1 MNTPPAVTDR
11 AKGVVAPATASK
23 MFRLGRY
30 LPPPDLAPFL
40 DHYWVVEWDL
50 RGRPAH
56 TQRTLP
62 YPCVHVVFDRARTGI
77 WGLTTGPFDYE
88 LKDAGKVCGLRFR
101 PGAFRAFLGRP
112 LHTITD
118 KVLALADVFPWDEAA
133 AQDAVLDTEDDA
145 AMIAAA
151 GALLRTVLP
160 APDPQV
166 DKIAAI
172 LRAVEATPWLT
183 QVEALAAH
191 AHMGVRS
198 LQALFS
204 EYVGVSPKWVI
215 RRFRLHEA
223 ADRLASGG
231 DVDLAALAH
240 GLGYFDQA
248 HFTSDFRRL
257 VGKSPGRY
265 RDEARQAASGE
276 GLSG

>member
-1 MNTPPAVTDR
+1 
-11 AKGVVAPATASK
+11 

-40 DHYWVVEWDL
+40 DHYWIVEWDL
-50 RGRPAH
+50 RGRPAY

-77 WGLTTGPFDYE
+77 WGLTTGSFDYE

-101 PGAFRAFLGRP
+101 AGAVRAFLGRP

-118 KVLALADVFPWDEAA
+118 KVLPLSDVFPWE
-133 AQDAVLDTEDDA
+133 QDAVPGTEDDTAMMEA
-145 AMIAAA
+145 AN
-151 GALLRTVLP
+151 ALLRTVLP

-166 DKIAAI
+166 DRIAAI
-172 LRAVEATPWLT
+172 LHAAESTPGLT
-183 QVEALAAH
+183 QVAELAAA
-191 AHMGVRS
+191 AHMSVRS
-198 LQALFS
+198 LQELFS

-223 ADRLASGG
+223 ADRLAQGD
-231 DVDLAALAH
+231 DVDLAALAQE
-240 GLGYFDQA
+240 LGYFDQA

-265 RDEARQAASGE
+265 REEARRAAGA
-276 GLSG
+276 

>member
-1 MNTPPAVTDR
+1 MSNLPTVTDR
-11 AKGVVAPATASK
+11 AKGVVAPALAGK

-40 DHYWVVEWDL
+40 DHYWIVEWDL
-50 RGRPAH
+50 QGRPPH

-77 WGLTTGPFDYE
+77 WGLTTSSFDYE

-101 PGAFRAFLGRP
+101 PGAFRALLGRP

-133 AQDAVLDTEDDA
+133 AQDAVLDTPDDA
-145 AMIAAA
+145 AMIEAANV
-151 GALLRTVLP
+151 LLRTVLP

-166 DKIAAI
+166 DRIAAI
-172 LRAVEATPWLT
+172 LRAVESTPGLT
-183 QVEALAAH
+183 QVEELAAT
-191 AHMGVRS
+191 AQMGVRS
-198 LQALFS
+198 LQQLFS

-223 ADRLASGG
+223 ADRLAQGA
-231 DVDLAALAH
+231 DIDLAALAQ

-265 RDEARQAASGE
+265 RDEARQERVPA
-276 GLSG
+276 

>member
-1 MNTPPAVTDR
+1 MSTPPTVTDR
-11 AKGVVAPATASK
+11 AKGVVAPGLAGK

-40 DHYWVVEWDL
+40 DHYWIVEWDL

-88 LKDAGKVCGLRFR
+88 LKGAGKVCGLRFR
-101 PGAFRAFLGRP
+101 AGAFRAFLGRP

-118 KVLALADVFPWDEAA
+118 KVLPLSDVFPWDEAA
-133 AQDAVLDTEDDA
+133 AQDAVLATADDTAMMEA
-145 AMIAAA
+145 AN
-151 GALLRTVLP
+151 ALLRTVLP

-166 DKIAAI
+166 DRIAAI
-172 LRAVEATPWLT
+172 LRAVESTPGLT
-183 QVEALAAH
+183 QVAELAAA
-191 AHMGVRS
+191 AHMSVRS
-198 LQALFS
+198 LQELFS

-223 ADRLASGG
+223 ADRLAQGS
-231 DVDLAALAH
+231 DVDLAALAQ

-265 RDEARQAASGE
+265 REEARQAAGA
-276 GLSG
+276 

>member
-1 MNTPPAVTDR
+1 MNTPPTVTDR
-11 AKGVVAPATASK
+11 AKGVVAPALAGK

-30 LPPPDLAPFL
+30 LPQPDLAPFL

-50 RGRPAH
+50 QGRPPY

-88 LKDAGKVCGLRFR
+88 LKGAGKVCGLRFR
-101 PGAFRAFLGRP
+101 PGAFHAFLGRP

-118 KVLALADVFPWDEAA
+118 QVLPLSAVFPWDEAA
-133 AQDAVLDTEDDA
+133 AQDAVLDTPDDA
-145 AMIAAA
+145 AMIEAA
-151 GALLRTVLP
+151 GALLRPHLP
-160 APDPQV
+160 APDTQV
-166 DKIAAI
+166 DRIAAI
-172 LRAVEATPWLT
+172 LRAVESTPGLT
-183 QVEALAAH
+183 QVEALAEQAR
-191 AHMGVRS
+191 MSVRS
-198 LQALFS
+198 LQQLFS

-223 ADRLASGG
+223 ADRLAQG
-231 DVDLAALAH
+231 DDLDLAELAQN
-240 GLGYFDQA
+240 LGYFDQA

-265 RDEARQAASGE
+265 REEARRAAAT
-276 GLSG
+276 

>member
-1 MNTPPAVTDR
+1 MSTLPTVTDR
-11 AKGVVAPATASK
+11 AKGVVAPALAGK

-118 KVLALADVFPWDEAA
+118 KVLPLSAVFPWDEAA
-133 AQDAVLDTEDDA
+133 AQDAVLDTPDDMAMVDA
-145 AMIAAA
+145 AN
-151 GALLRTVLP
+151 ALLRTVLP

-172 LRAVEATPWLT
+172 LRAVEGTPGLT
-183 QVEALAAH
+183 HVEALADVAG
-191 AHMGVRS
+191 MGVRS

-223 ADRLASGG
+223 ADRLATGA
-231 DVDLAALAH
+231 DVDLATLAQ

-265 RDEARQAASGE
+265 REEARRTAGE
-276 GLSG
+276 

>member
-1 MNTPPAVTDR
+1 MSPPPTVTDR
-11 AKGVVAPATASK
+11 AKGVVAPGLAGK
-23 MFRLGRY
+23 MFRLARY

-40 DHYWVVEWDL
+40 DHYWIVEWDL

-56 TQRTLP
+56 VQRTLP

-101 PGAFRAFLGRP
+101 AGAFRAFLGRP

-118 KVLALADVFPWDEAA
+118 KVLPLSDVFPWDEAA
-133 AQDAVLDTEDDA
+133 AQDAVLDTPGDVAMMEA
-145 AMIAAA
+145 AN
-151 GALLRTVLP
+151 GLLRMALP

-166 DKIAAI
+166 DRIAAM
-172 LRAVEATPWLT
+172 LRTVESTPGLT
-183 QVEALAAH
+183 QVAELAAH
-191 AHMGVRS
+191 AHMSVRS
-198 LQALFS
+198 LQQLFS

-223 ADRLASGG
+223 ADRLAQG
-231 DVDLAALAH
+231 DDIDLAALAQ

-265 RDEARQAASGE
+265 REEARQVAGA
-276 GLSG
+276 